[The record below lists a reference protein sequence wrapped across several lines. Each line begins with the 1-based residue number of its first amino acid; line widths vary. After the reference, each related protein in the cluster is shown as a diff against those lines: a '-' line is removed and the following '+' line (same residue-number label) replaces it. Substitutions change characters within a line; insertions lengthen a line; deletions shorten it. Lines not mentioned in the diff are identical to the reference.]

1 MFQNVVLDNLKYVF
15 QINHQV
21 YISLYLIEVI
31 ALHVYRQLASLSSV
45 SFLSLMAS
53 QIKIDFISFI
63 RLEIH

>member
-31 ALHVYRQLASLSSV
+31 ALHDYKQLASLSSV
-45 SFLSLMAS
+45 S
-53 QIKIDFISFI
+53 
-63 RLEIH
+63 